1 MSTERNF
8 FQNRFKFL
16 QSLPSTIKYTHI
28 NQITPHDHKLKQD
41 DPNWLKPR
49 GVYQR
54 NRALEYLREN
64 HKGEDG
70 LIYFMDDDNTYN
82 VQIFKEMRKIPK
94 GKVGVWPVGIVGKLR
109 YEGPVCEDGKVTKW
123 FTAWKAD
130 RPFPLDMAGF
140 SFHLSY
146 GF

>member
-1 MSTERNF
+1 M
-8 FQNRFKFL
+8 
-16 QSLPSTIKYTHI
+16 
-28 NQITPHDHKLKQD
+28 KQD

-109 YEGPVCEDGKVTKW
+109 YEGPVCKDGQVTKW

-140 SFHLSY
+140 SFHLSF
-146 GF
+146 GFCLHLVLLKSLLKISLISTNIVFRRLQNL

>member
-1 MSTERNF
+1 
-8 FQNRFKFL
+8 
-16 QSLPSTIKYTHI
+16 
-28 NQITPHDHKLKQD
+28 
-41 DPNWLKPR
+41 
-49 GVYQR
+49 
-54 NRALEYLREN
+54 
-64 HKGEDG
+64 
-70 LIYFMDDDNTYN
+70 MDDDNTYN

-109 YEGPVCEDGKVTKW
+109 YEGPVCKDGQVTKW

-146 GF
+146 GFCLRHRIFHSHYIQIYLIQTKNVFFRLQNL

>member
-1 MSTERNF
+1 
-8 FQNRFKFL
+8 
-16 QSLPSTIKYTHI
+16 
-28 NQITPHDHKLKQD
+28 
-41 DPNWLKPR
+41 
-49 GVYQR
+49 
-54 NRALEYLREN
+54 
-64 HKGEDG
+64 
-70 LIYFMDDDNTYN
+70 MDDDNTYN

-109 YEGPVCEDGKVTKW
+109 YEGPICEDGKVTKW

-146 GF
+146 GFYIIIGYLVWVCFRQLASYCKASYKKPLKVNSSNIQKQSSSKRRPEDI